1 MTNPD
6 RIDPPEDADWLAGYR
21 ERAKLVT
28 PVRTEATD
36 DDAAWAESVT
46 KWDEPLPK
54 STHRIANVR
63 AAGVAVR
70 VTLFVLGII
79 AALLAVVGV
88 AYVWE

>member
-1 MTNPD
+1 MDDDYLTGYRARAE
-6 RIDPPEDADWLAGYR
+6 RILPEDR
-21 ERAKLVT
+21 
-28 PVRTEATD
+28 
-36 DDAAWAESVT
+36 DAAWAESVT